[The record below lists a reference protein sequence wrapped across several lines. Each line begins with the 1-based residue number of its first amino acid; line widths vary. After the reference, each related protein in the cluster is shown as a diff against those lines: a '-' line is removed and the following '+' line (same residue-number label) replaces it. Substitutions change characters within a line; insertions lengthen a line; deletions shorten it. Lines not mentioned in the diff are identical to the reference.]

1 LYNNIAPTEEPM
13 PHSMLTKRIVILSI
27 VFLLM
32 NSRGLT
38 QEVSLSVKQR
48 PLSEVLQKISNT
60 YNIKI
65 AYDSD
70 LVQKIVVSVVIVQK
84 NPIEAVQQ
92 ALETTNLEAIFLGDV
107 IIVRPR
113 VPNDASMALAQEPPS
128 TPLVYKILGQV
139 KAKGSKEQL
148 PYASIA
154 IVGTNW
160 GTTSNTDGFFAINTT
175 QNDSLKLIINYL
187 GHVPVEVSFLPSAQK
202 TVLNIEMER
211 QPMEIDDVHI
221 KVRQPDL
228 VSSESSP
235 GLLVWNSNRNSD
247 IPSLNGLDIS
257 APLQL
262 LPGVDGTT
270 ETSAGL
276 LVRKSQSDKNLITY
290 DGFTIY
296 HIDHFFGAF
305 SSFNAKAI
313 KDIRI
318 YKGGFDSRWG
328 GRSASV
334 IEITGKTG
342 NANQTKIDAGMDL
355 LNFDATI
362 EGPIGKKFTYVTSVR
377 RSFTDVFRST
387 LYYNLMESTRS
398 DFEGYKSSPSFFKV
412 DIDEPTYRFADIS
425 LKLSTNPTLKDA
437 ASLTVYLGNDKLD
450 LEKTIE
456 YSTLSENSDWGNGGV
471 GFRWSR
477 QWSQSFNQI
486 LTLGASRY
494 RFNFNHSDSTLR
506 KRQNSSIRDTVLRNF
521 ITQNKLSD
529 INLNITNSF
538 KVSNKVDIQLG
549 LQANGVD
556 ISYIDNASHYVNG
569 FDVIDTVRANNQ
581 QMLHSSLWGQYAFGT
596 GRLTLLKFGA
606 RINKYSTNGKFYFEP
621 RLQVSIKPINNFSIK
636 GAAGR
641 YYQFVNRTLEFSQ
654 FNLKNVW
661 YLSNGSE
668 YPVVSSNHF
677 TFGCIARFWGL
688 ILDAEMYYKQTDGLL
703 VVQNIIKRTTGMR
716 IQQEKRN
723 IIYNNK
729 AKGIDIM
736 LRKEFP
742 STHIWMSYSLSKS
755 TNQSS
760 YFNWG
765 VPYPAY
771 DDQLHELKLAAVGKW
786 RSWGYNL
793 VWIFGSGKP
802 WDEPVFTSNLNLSPS
817 YSKNSNR
824 LPNYHKLDAG
834 LNYSIVSKRTTT
846 KIGVNL
852 LNVYNNKNNMA
863 ILYNLSETPYQTYI
877 QTGTPLEYNSQYG
890 LGLNW
895 LLYLNVKF

>member
-1 LYNNIAPTEEPM
+1 M
-13 PHSMLTKRIVILSI
+13 PQCMLNKCFVSI
-27 VFLLM
+27 FLFFLLL
-32 NSRGLT
+32 SQHGLT

-48 PLSEVLQKISNT
+48 PLSEVLQKISTT

-70 LVQKIVVSVVIVQK
+70 LVQKIVVSVAIVQK
-84 NPIEAVQQ
+84 TPLEAVQQ
-92 ALETTNLEAIFLGDV
+92 AIETTNLEAIFLGDV
-107 IIVRPR
+107 IIIRPKAKSEGS
-113 VPNDASMALAQEPPS
+113 PASEPEPPAEAQ
-128 TPLVYKILGQV
+128 VYKILGQV

-148 PYASIA
+148 PYASIVIA
-154 IVGTNW
+154 GTNW

-175 QNDSLKLIINYL
+175 KNDSLKLIVSYL
-187 GHVPVEVSFLPSAQK
+187 GHIPVEVSFLPSAQSR
-202 TVLNIEMER
+202 VLQIEMER
-211 QPMEIDDVHI
+211 QSMEIEDVHI
-221 KVRQPDL
+221 RVRQPDL

-328 GRSASV
+328 GRSSSV

-342 NANQTKIDAGMDL
+342 NANQTKVDMGMDL

-377 RSFTDVFRST
+377 RSFTDVFRSK

-398 DFEGYKSSPSFFKV
+398 DFETYKSTPSFFKV

-437 ASLTVYLGNDKLD
+437 LSLTAYLGNDKMNLD
-450 LEKTIE
+450 KTIE
-456 YSTLSENSDWGNGGV
+456 YSTLSEDSDWGNGGV

-477 QWSQSFNQI
+477 QWSQSFGQI
-486 LTLGASRY
+486 FTLGASRY

-506 KRQNSSIRDTVLRNF
+506 RRQNSVVRDTILRDMV
-521 ITQNKLSD
+521 TQNKLSD
-529 INLNITNSF
+529 VNLNLTNSI
-538 KVSNKVDIQLG
+538 KLSSRSDVQLG
-549 LQANGVD
+549 LQANGIG
-556 ISYIDNASHYVNG
+556 ISYLDDVSHYVNG
-569 FDVIDTVRANNQ
+569 FDVIDTVSTNSQ
-581 QMLHSSLWGQYAFGT
+581 KMLHSTLWGQYTFGT
-596 GRLTLLKFGA
+596 GQLAMVKFGA
-606 RINKYSTNGKFYFEP
+606 RLNKYSTNGKFYLEP
-621 RLQVSIKPINNFSIK
+621 RFQFSFKPLSNFSLK
-636 GAAGR
+636 GAAGK

-661 YLSNGSE
+661 YLSNGND

-677 TFGCIARFWGL
+677 TFGGIARFWGL

-703 VVQNIIKRTTGMR
+703 VIQNIIKRTTGMR
-716 IQQEKRN
+716 IQQEKRI

-729 AKGIDIM
+729 AKGLDIM

-765 VPYPAY
+765 APYPAY

-802 WDEPVFTSNLNLSPS
+802 WDEPIFTSNLNLAPS

-824 LPNYHKLDAG
+824 LPSYHKLDAG
-834 LNYSIVSKRTTT
+834 LNYSMVSKRTTT

-852 LNVYNNKNNMA
+852 LNVYNNKNNLA
-863 ILYNLSETPYQTYI
+863 ILYNLSETPYQTYL
-877 QTGTPLEYNSQYG
+877 QTGTPLEYSSTFG
-890 LGLNW
+890 LGFNW
-895 LLYLNVKF
+895 LFYLNIKF